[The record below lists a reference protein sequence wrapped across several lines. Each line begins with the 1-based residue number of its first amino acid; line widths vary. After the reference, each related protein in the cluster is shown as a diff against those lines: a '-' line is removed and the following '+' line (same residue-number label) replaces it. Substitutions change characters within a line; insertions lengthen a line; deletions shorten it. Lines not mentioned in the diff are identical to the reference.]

1 MNRDLPRLTRREW
14 FKLAAAGVAATS
26 ASGWIEAMADEAA
39 KDPKR
44 TRSVILLWMNGGP
57 STIDLF
63 DLKVGHANG
72 GPFKE
77 IQTSATGLKITEHLP
92 KLAKFG
98 DRMAVLRS
106 MNTKEGDHARGTIL
120 MRTGYLPTGP
130 IQYPT
135 LGSLVSKEL
144 GDNESAIPNFVAIA
158 PYRQFS
164 PAAFNSGFLGPACA
178 SPVPGDSATAP
189 QQVQGRPG
197 QPQID
202 YAQYL
207 RVQDLT
213 TPDGVDKKHA
223 DSRIDIL
230 KDLEDDFVRQRPGV
244 ASRSHQT
251 AYERAV
257 KLMKTEAAKAFN
269 IGEEK
274 ESVREKYGMNL
285 FGQGCLLAR
294 RLVER
299 GVPFVEVTHGG
310 FNGGIGWDT
319 HGDNFNQVRRMCES
333 LDAGW
338 ASLME
343 DLKEKGL
350 LETTTIVWMGEF
362 GRTPKINQGN
372 GRD

>member
-77 IQTSATGLKITEHLP
+77 IQTSSDGLKICEHLP

-98 DRMAVLRS
+98 DKMAVLRS
-106 MNTKEGDHARGTIL
+106 MSTKEGDHARGTFL

-144 GDNESAIPNFVAIA
+144 GEGDSALPNFVAIA

-164 PAAFNSGFLGPACA
+164 PAAFNSGFLGPAYA
-178 SPVPGDSATAP
+178 PLVVGDSATAP
-189 QQVQGRPG
+189 QAPARPG
-197 QPQID
+197 QTID

-207 RVQDLT
+207 RVQDL
-213 TPDGVDKKHA
+213 D
-223 DSRIDIL
+223 
-230 KDLEDDFVRQRPGV
+230 
-244 ASRSHQT
+244 
-251 AYERAV
+251 
-257 KLMKTEAAKAFN
+257 
-269 IGEEK
+269 
-274 ESVREKYGMNL
+274 
-285 FGQGCLLAR
+285 
-294 RLVER
+294 
-299 GVPFVEVTHGG
+299 VPEG
-310 FNGGIGWDT
+310 
-319 HGDNFNQVRRMCES
+319 
-333 LDAGW
+333 
-338 ASLME
+338 
-343 DLKEKGL
+343 
-350 LETTTIVWMGEF
+350 
-362 GRTPKINQGN
+362 
-372 GRD
+372 